1 MIAVNPTVTSD
12 SASDHSPP
20 DTDLPFAVIIVA
32 IFILALA
39 FYLLSYLLRP
49 GDRPEAPEL
58 IIDDIF
64 EPVTL
69 DQTAPARAYRQ
80 WKAETNY
87 VADIEFGFNAW

>member
-1 MIAVNPTVTSD
+1 MIVINPTGTSD
-12 SASDHSPP
+12 PASDHSPP
-20 DTDLPFAVIIVA
+20 DTDLPFAVIIIA

-49 GDRPEAPEL
+49 GDRPEL
-58 IIDDIF
+58 ISDDIF

-69 DQTAPARAYRQ
+69 DQTAPARACMQ

-87 VADIEFGFNAW
+87 LADIESGFNAW

>member
-1 MIAVNPTVTSD
+1 MIVVNPTVTSD
-12 SASDHSPP
+12 PASDHSPP

-39 FYLLSYLLRP
+39 FYLLP
-49 GDRPEAPEL
+49 GDRPEL
-58 IIDDIF
+58 ISDDIF
-64 EPVTL
+64 EPVIL

-87 VADIEFGFNAW
+87 VADIESDFNAWT